1 LSRLGY
7 QVLQAADGQQALLTA
22 EHYEGRIDLLLTD
35 VIMPRMDGF
44 GVIEKVRQNPDSCD
58 LPIIVLSAKELS
70 AEENRRLEESVTRV
84 MKKQGLQGQQLVD
97 EITSALKQ
105 SAVG

>member
-1 LSRLGY
+1 
-7 QVLQAADGQQALLTA
+7 LL
-22 EHYEGRIDLLLTD
+22 DL
-35 VIMPRMDGF
+35 IMPRMDGF
-44 GVIEKVRQNPDSCD
+44 GVIEKVRQNPEIHD

-70 AEENRRLEESVTRV
+70 AEENHRLEESVTRV

-105 SAVG
+105 SAVGYKELGGDHENHPDR